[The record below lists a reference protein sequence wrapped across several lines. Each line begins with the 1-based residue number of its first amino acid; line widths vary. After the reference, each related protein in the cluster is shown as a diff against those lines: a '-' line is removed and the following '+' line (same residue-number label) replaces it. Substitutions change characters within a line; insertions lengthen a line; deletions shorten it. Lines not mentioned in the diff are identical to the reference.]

1 MVAPQLW
8 HENANS
14 PYLRPES
21 CDFDKLQWE
30 VRDSAGK
37 TSIWIPGGGAL
48 VFTAKALL
56 LGPPSRWNDDPR
68 QALTVRLQ
76 GDQLTT
82 WLRDIEDWALPKI
95 VSREEAKSHRE
106 DERVPRDLRTRET
119 EQRDALLQQKQ
130 RADGTMSRS
139 GRGDVSAVSVR
150 LSHERPQGAVF
161 AGARDSGLK

>member
-8 HENANS
+8 HENVNS

-30 VRDSAGK
+30 VRESAGK

-95 VSREEAKSHRE
+95 VSREEAKTIVKTNVFQETYVRAKLSNA
-106 DERVPRDLRTRET
+106 TRFYNKNN
-119 EQRDALLQQKQ
+119 EQTTQCPEAGEVTCLL
-130 RADGTMSRS
+130 
-139 GRGDVSAVSVR
+139 SAFVYR
-150 LSHERPQGAVF
+150 MN
-161 AGARDSGLK
+161 GLKGLSLRVLAIQG